1 MLTVRQVHCFW
12 QPNKSWYEINGFHRS
27 MHCIYTVCEIWL
39 HIVCPQMVRSMNSV
53 DWIEYD
59 WMHTNGWPSISIFIR
74 MQSTLAKWIFAPF
87 NPTNR
92 YCTHT
97 QFNFY
102 THCVFAQARG
112 LHVCSS
118 LHMQQQQ
125 DVYPFST
132 FFCFLFFFLFR
143 LRIWNIIVYCWM
155 PLTEWQQWPIAF
167 AYFAFKFS
175 EPNGIKS

>member
-132 FFCFLFFFLFR
+132 FFCFLFFFISTANMEYNSLLLNAVDRMTTMTNCVCIFCIQI
-143 LRIWNIIVYCWM
+143 LR
-155 PLTEWQQWPIAF
+155 TEW
-167 AYFAFKFS
+167 
-175 EPNGIKS
+175 N